1 MSQVMSITEGRGMG
15 KSLRDPRLASH
26 AVPLPLPPPGNDQ
39 LHAGSEHLNVG
50 PKHRRLA
57 AILAADVAGYSRLMG
72 TDESGTLTRLQA
84 HLDTL
89 IEPTIRGHHARI
101 IKITGDGILAEF
113 ASVVDAVECAVK
125 LQRDMVE
132 RNSGIAADARIEFRM
147 GINVGDIIIDRG
159 DVWGDGVNVAARLEA
174 LAMPGGIC
182 VSGRVHEDVQG
193 KLSLAFEDTGE
204 QRLKNIARLVR
215 VYRIRLD
222 EAASPA
228 AQASNGSNDPVHL
241 KSRSVAMRTRGG
253 SDARPGATR
262 HWHDWEA
269 MMMVAAV
276 ALSAAAIGWW
286 LFASLNKAHGP
297 GMELA
302 AASSTAVSNPLAAA
316 EKTAHPAMSIV
327 VLPFLNLSGDPQQD
341 RISDGITESLTTDLS
356 RAIPGSFVV
365 SRDTAF
371 AYKGKAADARQIGRE
386 LDVRYV
392 LGGSVLPDGDVVRV
406 NSQLIDARTGGH
418 LWAERFDLKR
428 SDVLEVQDDI
438 VGRLSRAI
446 GLKMVESEARRSERE
461 RVESPEAHDLVLR
474 AKEFV
479 NRPTSK
485 ATMAQ
490 ARQLFVQA
498 LEIEGDNAEGLAGVA
513 TTHIFEV
520 LNGYHDSGNANRLDL
535 ADILLTRALAI
546 DPHALLAL
554 KAKAALLR
562 AQGRFDEAITAAEA
576 VIAENPGE
584 PWAYKE
590 IGLSNMY
597 LGRVEQSIGWFAK
610 ADRLGPRDPGRWS
623 WLDSRG
629 HALILLGRDLEAIRF
644 LRMALDANP
653 NGLSPHSFLAAAYA
667 LIGRLDEAREEVAKY
682 ARLRPGET
690 VASFRRESPVP
701 LRLTSP
707 SYQQRFERVKD
718 GLRSAGMAE
727 QAEEPHDHTS
737 R

>member
-1 MSQVMSITEGRGMG
+1 MG

-26 AVPLPLPPPGNDQ
+26 VAPLPLPRSGNDQ
-39 LHAGSEHLNVG
+39 SRPGSEHLNVVG
-50 PKHRRLA
+50 NDPKHRRLA
-57 AILAADVAGYSRLMG
+57 AILAADVAGYSRLVG
-72 TDESGTLTRLQA
+72 TDELGTLTRLQA
-84 HLDTL
+84 HWDEL
-89 IEPTIRGHHARI
+89 IEPTIRSHEVRI
-101 IKITGDGILAEF
+101 VKIAGDGILAEF
-113 ASVVDAVECAVK
+113 ASVVDAVKCAVE
-125 LQRDMVE
+125 LQHAMAE
-132 RNSGIAADARIEFRM
+132 RNAGIAAEERIQFRM

-159 DVWGDGVNVAARLEA
+159 DMWGDGVNVAARLEA

-193 KLSLAFEDTGE
+193 KLSLAFEDIGE
-204 QRLKNIARLVR
+204 HRLKNIARPVR

-222 EAASPA
+222 KAASPA
-228 AQASNGSNDPVHL
+228 AQALNGSNNPLHL
-241 KSRSVAMRTRGG
+241 TSRSLRMTTRGA
-253 SDARPGATR
+253 SDAGPGATR
-262 HWHDWEA
+262 HRPDWEA
-269 MMMVAAV
+269 MIMVAAV

-286 LFASLNKAHGP
+286 LFPSLNRVHGL

-302 AASSTAVSNPLAAA
+302 TAFSRTTSPPSASEGTAQRF
-316 EKTAHPAMSIV
+316 MSIV

-341 RISDGITESLTTDLS
+341 RIPDGITDSLTTDLS

-371 AYKGKAADARQIGRE
+371 AYKGRAADVRQIGRE
-386 LDVRYV
+386 LNVRYV
-392 LGGSVLPDGDVVRV
+392 LEGSVLSNDDVVRV
-406 NSQLIDARTGGH
+406 NSQLVDAGTGGH
-418 LWAERFDLKR
+418 LWAERFDLRR

-438 VGRLSRAI
+438 VGRLSRTI
-446 GLKMVESEARRSERE
+446 GLKMIESEARRSERE
-461 RVESPEAHDLVLR
+461 RAKSPEAHDLVLR
-474 AKEFV
+474 AKELI

-498 LEIEGDNAEGLAGVA
+498 LEIEGDNPEGLAGVA

-520 LNGYHDSGNANRLDL
+520 LNGYHDTGNANRLDL
-535 ADILLTRALAI
+535 AEVLLTRALAI
-546 DPHALLAL
+546 DPHAVLAL

-562 AQGRFDEAITAAEA
+562 AQGHFDEAIIAAEA

-590 IGLSNMY
+590 IGLSSMY
-597 LGRVEQSIGWFAK
+597 LGRVEQSLGWFAK
-610 ADRLGPRDPGRWS
+610 ADRFGPRDPGRWG

-629 HALILLGRDLEAIRF
+629 HALILVGRDLEAIRF

-653 NGLSPHSFLAAAYA
+653 NALSPHAFLAAAYA
-667 LIGRLDEAREEVAKY
+667 FQGRIDEAREELRQY
-682 ARLRPGET
+682 ARLRPSES
-690 VASFRRESPVP
+690 VANFRRESPVP

-707 SYQQRFERVKD
+707 SYQQRFERLKE
-718 GLRSAGMAE
+718 GLRSAGMPE
-727 QAEEPHDHTS
+727 QAEAPDDHTS